1 MITAVRK
8 DVHAKCLSFRAL
20 DRLVHSEAF
29 EQAMKLDPDNIWV
42 QFALINGDSEYIE
55 AWIDRILT
63 KDIGEMSLR
72 ELRSLASKLGIPNY
86 TACSKDILLIR
97 INNARAAQKDS
108 GGMPSQQ
115 G

>member
-42 QFALINGDSEYIE
+42 QFALINGDSDFIE
-55 AWIDRILT
+55 AWIDKTLK

-72 ELRSLASKLGIPNY
+72 ELRNLASKLGIPNY

-97 INNARAAQKDS
+97 IHNARAAKEDVS
-108 GGMPSQQ
+108 GVSSC
-115 G
+115 